1 MSELKEESKRV
12 ISFACLIEADE
23 SQCQSDDSYVAFFMK
38 QLKSDIENRAKFY
51 QLNIVHCDW
60 GYMDP
65 DAKDNLH

>member
-1 MSELKEESKRV
+1 MSDLNAESKRV
-12 ISFACLIEADE
+12 ISFAFLIEADD

>member
-1 MSELKEESKRV
+1 MSEIKKEYKRV
-12 ISFACLIEADE
+12 ISFAFLIEADD

-65 DAKDNLH
+65 DAEDNLH

>member
-1 MSELKEESKRV
+1 MSELKEESKRT
-12 ISFACLIEADE
+12 ISFALLIEADE

-38 QLKSDIENRAKFY
+38 QLESDIKNRAKFY
-51 QLNIVHCDW
+51 QLKVHSCDW

>member
-1 MSELKEESKRV
+1 MSDLNTESKRV
-12 ISFACLIEADE
+12 ISFAFLIEADD

-51 QLNIVHCDW
+51 QLKILHCDW
-60 GYMDP
+60 DYMDP